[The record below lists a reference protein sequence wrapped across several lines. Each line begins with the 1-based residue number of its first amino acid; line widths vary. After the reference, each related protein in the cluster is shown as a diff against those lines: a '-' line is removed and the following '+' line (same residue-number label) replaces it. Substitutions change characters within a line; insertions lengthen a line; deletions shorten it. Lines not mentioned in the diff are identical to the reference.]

1 MAGQAHIRV
10 ITKARREEKALARA
24 LMGMSIGKARQGIV
38 NSRELASLNN
48 PGGLWAIGVVSR
60 CQVPGP
66 GMSYGLD
73 M

>member
-1 MAGQAHIRV
+1 
-10 ITKARREEKALARA
+10 
-24 LMGMSIGKARQGIV
+24 MGMSIGKARQGIV

-66 GMSYGLD
+66 GVSYGLD
-73 M
+73 V